1 MRNIS
6 SEDLEGPGYQLNRK
20 LLCPFTVRLWTSA
33 GVEFRIQLGNERVAV
48 GGMSKGPR
56 SNLKCGH
63 FRV

>member
-48 GGMSKGPR
+48 GA
-56 SNLKCGH
+56 
-63 FRV
+63 